1 VLTATPSGGR
11 TPAERQTLVPWGDRP
26 PAFDGVGAR
35 DPHKPWPGALPPPA
49 PATVYELPRQIA
61 VQDARGRPVAV
72 DERGTLSAPPA
83 AMVSPTGARRPL
95 TAWAGPWPLQERWWD
110 AEAAR
115 STNRFQAVDSEGVA
129 WLLVLD
135 DDGWWAEGRYD

>member
-1 VLTATPSGGR
+1 
-11 TPAERQTLVPWGDRP
+11 
-26 PAFDGVGAR
+26 
-35 DPHKPWPGALPPPA
+35 
-49 PATVYELPRQIA
+49 VYELPRQIA

-83 AMVSPTGARRPL
+83 AMVSSTGARRPL

-110 AEAAR
+110 AGAAR

-135 DDGWWAEGRYD
+135 DEGWWAEGRYD